1 MPSPRSGSIALPDKA
16 RRAEG
21 PPTDDPARDPPFDY
35 AQAFARNIGW
45 VTAAEQK
52 ELRHRRIAIAGLGGV
67 GGSHLLTLTRLGI
80 GSFSVADPD
89 RFEIV
94 NRNRQVG
101 ATQTTLGKSKTEVLA
116 SLARDVN
123 PDLDLR
129 QFPNGIDAE
138 NLDAFLDGAD
148 VYVDGLDFF
157 AFAAR
162 RATFAACAR
171 RGIPAVTAAPLGMGG
186 ALLVFMPGGMTFED
200 YFQLG
205 TRPEFDQAVR
215 FLIGLA
221 PAMLHRGYL
230 VDRAAVDLDARRGPS
245 TAIACEIC
253 AGMAAAEVLKILLK
267 RGRVRAAPAGLQ
279 FDAYTG
285 RLRRTIR
292 PGGNRHPLQRLAIAI
307 ARRQLVPR
315 SNSGPGPA

>member
-1 MPSPRSGSIALPDKA
+1 MPSPRSGSIALPDRA

-35 AQAFARNIGW
+35 TQAFARNIGW

-67 GGSHLLTLTRLGI
+67 GGSHLLTLARLGI
-80 GSFSVADPD
+80 GSFSIADPD

-101 ATQTTLGKSKTEVLA
+101 ATETTLGKSKTEVLA

-129 QFPNGIDAE
+129 LFPNGIDAE

-148 VYVDGLDFF
+148 AYVDGLDFF

-221 PAMLHRGYL
+221 PSMLHRGYL

-307 ARRQLVPR
+307 ARRQLAPR
-315 SNSGPGPA
+315 FKGGPEST